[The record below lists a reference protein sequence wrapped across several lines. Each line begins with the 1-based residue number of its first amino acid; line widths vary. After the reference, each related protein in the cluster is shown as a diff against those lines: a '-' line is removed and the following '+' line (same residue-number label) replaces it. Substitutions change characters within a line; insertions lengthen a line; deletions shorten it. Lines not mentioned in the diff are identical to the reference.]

1 MVHHRI
7 LSYQFLHKLCNK
19 KFASLERC
27 VGETFHLAND
37 IFKNKIILLDLIQL
51 SLSLHNLNKVTLS

>member
-19 KFASLERC
+19 KFASLERR
-27 VGETFHLAND
+27 VGEVFHVAND
-37 IFKNKIILLDLIQL
+37 FIRC
-51 SLSLHNLNKVTLS
+51 

>member
-37 IFKNKIILLDLIQL
+37 ILKKQ
-51 SLSLHNLNKVTLS
+51 K

>member
-19 KFASLERC
+19 KFASLERRLS
-27 VGETFHLAND
+27 ETFHLAND
-37 IFKNKIILLDLIQL
+37 ILKKQN
-51 SLSLHNLNKVTLS
+51 NTLRPNTIAIKFT